1 MLAAAIGSLRRRS
14 FGRLGALPLGAVLA
28 LSLITTVVDAA
39 AGVRVLVDGRTIEVT
54 SPEGTVG
61 EALEAARVSLGPDDE
76 VKPSPD
82 AVLTDAAVIRVQRV
96 TFKEA
101 TVEVKI
107 PYRTV
112 VRAATA
118 SKRPYHPTV
127 MQEGRAG
134 LKRVTYRVRVV
145 DGVEQDRQSLGEE
158 VVREAVAQVVVS
170 RKPQFLGSR
179 GVYTGKRMLTV
190 VATAYD
196 PGPGSCGK
204 YANGKTC
211 NGKRAG
217 YGIIAVDPKQI
228 PLGSKLFV
236 PGYGYGIAA
245 DVGSAI
251 KGNRID
257 LGYNSRAGAIGWGK
271 KTIKLTIV
279 E

>member
-1 MLAAAIGSLRRRS
+1 
-14 FGRLGALPLGAVLA
+14 
-28 LSLITTVVDAA
+28 
-39 AGVRVLVDGRTIEVT
+39 
-54 SPEGTVG
+54 
-61 EALEAARVSLGPDDE
+61 GPDDE
-76 VKPSPD
+76 VKPSLDTP
-82 AVLTDAAVIRVQRV
+82 LTDSVVVRVQRV
-96 TFKEA
+96 TFKVA
-101 TVEVKI
+101 TSDVKI

-112 VRAATA
+112 IRAATP

-127 MQEGRAG
+127 MQEGRTG
-134 LKRVTYRVRVV
+134 VKRVTYRVRVV
-145 DGVEQDRQSLGEE
+145 DGEEQGRQRLGEE
-158 VVREAVAQVVVS
+158 VVREPVAQVVVS

-179 GVYTGKRMLTV
+179 GVYTGKRVLTV

-204 YANGKTC
+204 HANGKTC

-228 PLGSKLFV
+228 PLGSKLYV

-257 LGYNSRAGAIGWGK
+257 LGYNSRAGALAWGK
-271 KTIKLTIV
+271 KSVKLTIV
-279 E
+279 D

>member
-1 MLAAAIGSLRRRS
+1 LLAAAIGFLRRRFS
-14 FGRLGALPLGAVLA
+14 GPARALPLGAVLA
-28 LSLITTVVDAA
+28 LALVPAVGRAA
-39 AGVRVLVDGRTIEVT
+39 AGARILVDGQTIEVARA
-54 SPEGTVG
+54 ENTVG
-61 EALEAARVSLGPDDE
+61 EALEAARVTLGPDDE
-76 VKPSPD
+76 VTPGPETL
-82 AVLTDAAVIRVQRV
+82 LTDAALIRVQRISY
-96 TFKEA
+96 KES
-101 TVEVKI
+101 VSDVKI

-112 VRAATA
+112 VRAATP

-127 MQEGRAG
+127 MQEGRTG
-134 LKRVTYRVRVV
+134 LKRVTYRVRLV
-145 DGVEQDRQSLGEE
+145 DGVEQGRQRLGEE

-179 GVYTGKRMLTV
+179 GVYTGKRVLTV

-204 YANGKTC
+204 HANGKTC

-251 KGNRID
+251 QGNRID
-257 LGYNSRAGAIGWGK
+257 LGYNSRSGAIAWGK
-271 KTIKLTIV
+271 KTVKLTIV